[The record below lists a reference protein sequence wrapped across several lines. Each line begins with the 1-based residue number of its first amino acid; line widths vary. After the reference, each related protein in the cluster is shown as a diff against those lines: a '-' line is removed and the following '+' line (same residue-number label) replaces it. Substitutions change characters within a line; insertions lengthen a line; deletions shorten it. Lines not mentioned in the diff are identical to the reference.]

1 MNLSIRGRNSRKK
14 GNIAQCV
21 LSWMMTPV
29 TLKLEIGISD
39 LTCFKDGLSQKK

>member
-1 MNLSIRGRNSRKK
+1 
-14 GNIAQCV
+14 
-21 LSWMMTPV
+21 MTPV

>member
-21 LSWMMTPV
+21 LS
-29 TLKLEIGISD
+29 
-39 LTCFKDGLSQKK
+39 